1 MMHPYLRKAT
11 EALLMVSGGIFLVL
25 SVLTVAGVV
34 LIIANGGQ
42 V

>member
-1 MMHPYLRKAT
+1 MMHPYLRKAA

-25 SVLTVAGVV
+25 SVLTVVGVL

>member
-1 MMHPYLRKAT
+1 MMHPYLRKAA

-25 SVLTVAGVV
+25 SVLTVVGVV

>member
-1 MMHPYLRKAT
+1 MMHPYLRKAA

-25 SVLTVAGVV
+25 TVLTVAGVV

>member
-1 MMHPYLRKAT
+1 MMHPFIRKAA

-25 SVLTVAGVV
+25 SVLTVVGVV
-34 LIIANGGQ
+34 LIVANGGQ

>member
-1 MMHPYLRKAT
+1 MMHPYPRRAA

-25 SVLTVAGVV
+25 SVLTLAGVV